1 VNDTRPEGTVANRLK
16 RSRLRWSVAREG
28 GYFRRAYDGGG
39 LEDVVRRISV
49 GLYLSLVVVACSGE
63 DLTLGEYST
72 QGQAITM
79 VMEER
84 IQALD
89 SGMDFQTASSND
101 VDDYWDRRVDARVD
115 ALERLHDLDPPA
127 TIADLH
133 EQGMDLFSD
142 LVEGEKA
149 MAARIASFDTVT
161 EPSQWWDTAEGK
173 SVQVVNEQIF
183 VLCNQFQATYDA
195 TIARVVL
202 SDTPW
207 IPDRM
212 KEVIQI
218 DVGC

>member
-1 VNDTRPEGTVANRLK
+1 MAQEEGC
-16 RSRLRWSVAREG
+16 
-28 GYFRRAYDGGG
+28 FRREYDGGG
-39 LEDVVRRISV
+39 RENVVRRISV
-49 GLYLSLVVVACSGE
+49 GVCLSLVVVACGGA
-63 DLTLGEYST
+63 DLTLSEYST

-89 SGMDFQTASSND
+89 SDMDFQTANTD
-101 VDDYWDRRVDARVD
+101 AVDDYWDRRVEARVD
-115 ALERLHDLDPPA
+115 ALERLQDLNPPA
-127 TIADLH
+127 SIADLH
-133 EQGMDLFSD
+133 EQGMVLFSD

-149 MAARIASFDTVT
+149 MAVRIASFDAVT
-161 EPSQWWDTAEGK
+161 EPSQWWDTAEGR
-173 SVQVVNEQIF
+173 SVQAVNEQIS
-183 VLCNQFQATYDA
+183 VLCNRFQATYDA

>member
-1 VNDTRPEGTVANRLK
+1 M
-16 RSRLRWSVAREG
+16 
-28 GYFRRAYDGGG
+28 
-39 LEDVVRRISV
+39 RRILV
-49 GLYLSLVVVACSGE
+49 GVSLSLVVVACGGE

-72 QGQAITM
+72 RGQAITV

-89 SGMDFQTASSND
+89 SGLDFQTARTDD
-101 VDDYWDRRVDARVD
+101 VNDYWDHRVEARVD
-115 ALERLHDLDPPA
+115 ALERLHDLNPPA

-149 MAARIASFDTVT
+149 MAVRIESFDAVT
-161 EPSQWWDTAEGK
+161 EPSQWWDTAEGR
-173 SVQVVNEQIF
+173 SVQAVNEQIL
-183 VLCNQFQATYDA
+183 VLCNQFQAMYDA
-195 TIARVVL
+195 TVARVVL
-202 SDTPW
+202 SETPW

>member
-1 VNDTRPEGTVANRLK
+1 MGVPS
-16 RSRLRWSVAREG
+16 SRTG
-28 GYFRRAYDGGG
+28 GCGA
-39 LEDVVRRISV
+39 RISV
-49 GLYLSLVVVACSGE
+49 SICLSLVVVACGGE
-63 DLTLGEYST
+63 DLTLGEYSS

-89 SGMDFQTASSND
+89 SGLDFQTASTDD
-101 VDDYWDRRVDARVD
+101 VDDYWDRRVEARVD
-115 ALERLHDLDPPA
+115 ALEHLQDLNPPA
-127 TIADLH
+127 TITDLH
-133 EQGMDLFSD
+133 EQGMDLFGD

-149 MAARIASFDTVT
+149 MAVRMALFDAVT

-173 SVQVVNEQIF
+173 SVQAVNEQIF
-183 VLCNQFQATYDA
+183 VLCNQFQTMYDA

-212 KEVIQI
+212 KEVVQI
-218 DVGC
+218 DIGC

>member
-1 VNDTRPEGTVANRLK
+1 M
-16 RSRLRWSVAREG
+16 AREE
-28 GYFRRAYDGGG
+28 GYFRREYDGGG
-39 LEDVVRRISV
+39 LEDVVRRISMGV
-49 GLYLSLVVVACSGE
+49 CLSLVVVACGGA
-63 DLTLGEYST
+63 DMTLGEYST

-89 SGMDFQTASSND
+89 SGLDFQTANTD
-101 VDDYWDRRVDARVD
+101 AVDDYWDRRVEARVE
-115 ALERLHDLDPPA
+115 ALERLQDLNPPA

-149 MAARIASFDTVT
+149 MAVRIASFDAVT
-161 EPSQWWDTAEGK
+161 EPSQWWDTTEGK
-173 SVQVVNEQIF
+173 SVQAVNEQIF
-183 VLCNQFQATYDA
+183 VLCNRFQATYDA

-202 SDTPW
+202 SDAPW
-207 IPDRM
+207 IPDLM

>member
-1 VNDTRPEGTVANRLK
+1 M
-16 RSRLRWSVAREG
+16 
-28 GYFRRAYDGGG
+28 
-39 LEDVVRRISV
+39 RRISV
-49 GLYLSLVVVACSGE
+49 GVCLSLVVVACGGE

-89 SGMDFQTASSND
+89 SGLDFQTAHTDD
-101 VDDYWDRRVDARVD
+101 VDDYWDRRVEARVD
-115 ALERLHDLDPPA
+115 ALERLQDLNPPA

-149 MAARIASFDTVT
+149 MAVRIASFDAVT

-173 SVQVVNEQIF
+173 SVQAVNEQIF
-183 VLCNQFQATYDA
+183 LLCNQFQAMYDA
-195 TIARVVL
+195 TVARVVL

>member
-1 VNDTRPEGTVANRLK
+1 M
-16 RSRLRWSVAREG
+16 AREG
-28 GYFRRAYDGGG
+28 GYFRREYDGGG
-39 LEDVVRRISV
+39 LEDVMRRISV
-49 GLYLSLVVVACSGE
+49 GVCLSLVVVACGGE
-63 DLTLGEYST
+63 DLTLSEYST

-89 SGMDFQTASSND
+89 SGLDFQTANTVD
-101 VDDYWDRRVDARVD
+101 VDDYWDRRVEARVD
-115 ALERLHDLDPPA
+115 ALERLQDLNPPA
-127 TIADLH
+127 TIAELH

-149 MAARIASFDTVT
+149 LAVRIASFDAVT
-161 EPSQWWDTAEGK
+161 EPTKWWDTAEGK
-173 SVQVVNEQIF
+173 SVQAVNEQIF
-183 VLCNQFQATYDA
+183 VLCNQFQVTYDA
-195 TIARVVL
+195 TVARVVL

-218 DVGC
+218 DIGC

>member
-1 VNDTRPEGTVANRLK
+1 M
-16 RSRLRWSVAREG
+16 AREDRS
-28 GYFRRAYDGGG
+28 FRREYDGSG

-49 GLYLSLVVVACSGE
+49 GVCLGLVVVACGGA

-72 QGQAITM
+72 QGQAITT

-89 SGMDFQTASSND
+89 SGLDFQTANTDD
-101 VDDYWDRRVDARVD
+101 VDDYWDRRVEARVD
-115 ALERLHDLDPPA
+115 ALERLQDLNPPA
-127 TIADLH
+127 TISDLH
-133 EQGMDLFSD
+133 EQGMDLFSE

-149 MAARIASFDTVT
+149 MAVRVASFDAVT
-161 EPSQWWDTAEGK
+161 DPSQWWDTAEGK
-173 SVQVVNEQIF
+173 SVQAVNEQIF
-183 VLCNQFQATYDA
+183 VLCNRFQATYDA

-207 IPDRM
+207 IPDLM

>member
-1 VNDTRPEGTVANRLK
+1 MECEPRRRVFPTGVPW
-16 RSRLRWSVAREG
+16 SRTGS
-28 GYFRRAYDGGG
+28 
-39 LEDVVRRISV
+39 VVRRISV
-49 GLYLSLVVVACSGE
+49 GLCLSLVVVACSSE

-89 SGMDFQTASSND
+89 SGLDFQTASTDD
-101 VDDYWDRRVDARVD
+101 VDDYWNRRVDARVD
-115 ALERLHDLDPPA
+115 ALEGLQDLNPPA

-149 MAARIASFDTVT
+149 MAVRMALFDAVT

-173 SVQVVNEQIF
+173 SVQAVNEQIF
-183 VLCNQFQATYDA
+183 LLCNQFQVMYDA
-195 TIARVVL
+195 TVARVVL

-212 KEVIQI
+212 KEVVQI
-218 DVGC
+218 DIGC

>member
-1 VNDTRPEGTVANRLK
+1 M
-16 RSRLRWSVAREG
+16 AREG
-28 GYFRRAYDGGG
+28 GYFRRAFDGDG
-39 LEDVVRRISV
+39 LEDVARRISV
-49 GLYLSLVVVACSGE
+49 GVCLTLVVVACSGQ

-89 SGMDFQTASSND
+89 SGLDFQTANTGD
-101 VDDYWDRRVDARVD
+101 VDDYWDRRVEARVD
-115 ALERLHDLDPPA
+115 ALERLQDLKPPA

-149 MAARIASFDTVT
+149 MAVRVASFDVLT

-173 SVQVVNEQIF
+173 SVQAVNEQIV

-207 IPDRM
+207 IPDLM

>member
-1 VNDTRPEGTVANRLK
+1 M
-16 RSRLRWSVAREG
+16 
-28 GYFRRAYDGGG
+28 
-39 LEDVVRRISV
+39 RRISV
-49 GLYLSLVVVACSGE
+49 GVCLSLVVVACGGE

-89 SGMDFQTASSND
+89 SGLDIQTANTDD
-101 VDDYWDRRVDARVD
+101 VDDYWDRRVEARVD
-115 ALERLHDLDPPA
+115 ALERLQDLNPPA
-127 TIADLH
+127 SIADLH

-149 MAARIASFDTVT
+149 MAVRIASFDAVT
-161 EPSQWWDTAEGK
+161 EPSQWWNTAEGK
-173 SVQVVNEQIF
+173 SVQAMNEQIL
-183 VLCNQFQATYDA
+183 VLCNRFQATYDA

-202 SDTPW
+202 SDAPW
-207 IPDRM
+207 IPDLM

>member
-1 VNDTRPEGTVANRLK
+1 M
-16 RSRLRWSVAREG
+16 AREER
-28 GYFRRAYDGGG
+28 YFRREYNGGG

-49 GLYLSLVVVACSGE
+49 GVCLSLIVVACGGA

-89 SGMDFQTASSND
+89 SGLDFQTANTD
-101 VDDYWDRRVDARVD
+101 AVDDY
-115 ALERLHDLDPPA
+115 
-127 TIADLH
+127 
-133 EQGMDLFSD
+133 LFSD

-149 MAARIASFDTVT
+149 MAVRIASFDAVT

-173 SVQVVNEQIF
+173 SVQAMNEQIF
-183 VLCNQFQATYDA
+183 VLCNQFQAMYDA
-195 TIARVVL
+195 TVARVVL
-202 SDTPW
+202 SDAPW

>member
-1 VNDTRPEGTVANRLK
+1 
-16 RSRLRWSVAREG
+16 
-28 GYFRRAYDGGG
+28 
-39 LEDVVRRISV
+39 VRRISV

-183 VLCNQFQATYDA
+183 VLCNQFQATYDV

>member
-1 VNDTRPEGTVANRLK
+1 M
-16 RSRLRWSVAREG
+16 AREG
-28 GYFRRAYDGGG
+28 GYFRRPYDGGG
-39 LEDVVRRISV
+39 RKDVVRRISV
-49 GLYLSLVVVACSGE
+49 GLCLGLAVVACSGE

-89 SGMDFQTASSND
+89 SGLDFQTASTDD

-115 ALERLHDLDPPA
+115 ALEGLQDLNPPA

-133 EQGMDLFSD
+133 DQGMDLFSD

-149 MAARIASFDTVT
+149 MAVRMALFDAVT

-173 SVQVVNEQIF
+173 SVQAVNEQIF
-183 VLCNQFQATYDA
+183 LLCNQFQAMYDA
-195 TIARVVL
+195 TVARVVL

-212 KEVIQI
+212 KEVVQI
-218 DVGC
+218 DIGC

>member
-1 VNDTRPEGTVANRLK
+1 MEREP
-16 RSRLRWSVAREG
+16 RSRVFPTGVPWSRTG
-28 GYFRRAYDGGG
+28 G
-39 LEDVVRRISV
+39 VVRRISV
-49 GLYLSLVVVACSGE
+49 GLCLSLVVVACSSE
-63 DLTLGEYST
+63 DLTLGGYST

-89 SGMDFQTASSND
+89 SGLDFQTASTDD

-115 ALERLHDLDPPA
+115 ALEGLQDLNPPA

-149 MAARIASFDTVT
+149 MAVRMALFDAVT

-173 SVQVVNEQIF
+173 SVQAVNEQIF
-183 VLCNQFQATYDA
+183 VLCNQFQVMYDA
-195 TIARVVL
+195 TVASVVL

-212 KEVIQI
+212 KEVVQI
-218 DVGC
+218 DIGC

>member
-1 VNDTRPEGTVANRLK
+1 MEREPRRRVFPTGVPW
-16 RSRLRWSVAREG
+16 SRTG
-28 GYFRRAYDGGG
+28 G
-39 LEDVVRRISV
+39 VVRRISV
-49 GLYLSLVVVACSGE
+49 GLCLSLVLVACSSE

-89 SGMDFQTASSND
+89 SGLDFQTASTDD

-115 ALERLHDLDPPA
+115 ALEGLQDLNPPA

-149 MAARIASFDTVT
+149 MAIRMALFDAVT

-173 SVQVVNEQIF
+173 SVQAVNEQIF
-183 VLCNQFQATYDA
+183 LLCNQFQVMYDA
-195 TIARVVL
+195 TVARVVL

-212 KEVIQI
+212 KEVVQI
-218 DVGC
+218 DIGC

>member
-1 VNDTRPEGTVANRLK
+1 M
-16 RSRLRWSVAREG
+16 
-28 GYFRRAYDGGG
+28 
-39 LEDVVRRISV
+39 RRILV
-49 GLYLSLVVVACSGE
+49 GVSLSLVVVACGGG

-72 QGQAITM
+72 RGQAITV

-89 SGMDFQTASSND
+89 SGLDFQTARTDD
-101 VDDYWDRRVDARVD
+101 VNDYWDRRVEARVD
-115 ALERLHDLDPPA
+115 ALERLHDLNPPA

-149 MAARIASFDTVT
+149 MAVRIESFDAVT
-161 EPSQWWDTAEGK
+161 EPSQWWDTAEGR
-173 SVQVVNEQIF
+173 SVQAVNEQIL
-183 VLCNQFQATYDA
+183 VLCNQFQALYDA
-195 TIARVVL
+195 TVARVVL

>member
-1 VNDTRPEGTVANRLK
+1 M
-16 RSRLRWSVAREG
+16 
-28 GYFRRAYDGGG
+28 
-39 LEDVVRRISV
+39 RRISV
-49 GLYLSLVVVACSGE
+49 GLCLSLVVVACSGE

-89 SGMDFQTASSND
+89 SGLDFQTANTDD
-101 VDDYWDRRVDARVD
+101 VEDYWDRRVEARVD

-142 LVEGEKA
+142 LVEREKA
-149 MAARIASFDTVT
+149 MAVRMALFDAVT

-173 SVQVVNEQIF
+173 SVRAVNEQIF
-183 VLCNQFQATYDA
+183 VLCNQFQAMYDA
-195 TIARVVL
+195 TVARLVL
-202 SDTPW
+202 SDAPW
-207 IPDRM
+207 IPEGM
-212 KEVIQI
+212 KDVIQI